1 MTETKLRQGAHL
13 YGPKDV
19 GCFADG
25 TFGHNYIR
33 SGLSI
38 LLLSL
43 FPENCAETTE
53 LRIRLNQEMSDDAS
67 EEDDAINLLN
77 DHACEG
83 AYFEM
88 VDGDLM
94 LSVEGSDDDT

>member
-1 MTETKLRQGAHL
+1 MSELKLRPGAKP

-25 TFGHNYIR
+25 AFGHKHVR
-33 SGLSI
+33 GALSM
-38 LLLSL
+38 LLLAV
-43 FPENCAETTE
+43 FPENNAETTE

-67 EEDDAINLLN
+67 EEDDVINLLN
-77 DHACEG
+77 DYACEG
-83 AYFEM
+83 VFFEM

-94 LSVEGSDDDT
+94 LSVEGSDDD